1 MRKFILIGALAF
13 RLARPS
19 IYKFRAGSRARW
31 LGSHDSVEYP
41 ARGGAGKGFLAR
53 EGLWATI

>member
-1 MRKFILIGALAF
+1 MRKFILIGALAVSIGSPKHLQVP
-13 RLARPS
+13 RRIAR
-19 IYKFRAGSRARW
+19 AW